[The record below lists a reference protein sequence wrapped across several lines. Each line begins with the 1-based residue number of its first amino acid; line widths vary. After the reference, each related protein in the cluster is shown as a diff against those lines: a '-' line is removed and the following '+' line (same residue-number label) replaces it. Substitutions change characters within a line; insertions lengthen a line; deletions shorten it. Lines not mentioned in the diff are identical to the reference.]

1 MRQIMGSVGQF
12 GTYYSSLVGR
22 FFHALEWR
30 YTAIKD
36 EPKSAR
42 EAEILTSLLDR
53 IISDTV
59 RHEIALHDLET
70 AYRHFNRVRDNSFS
84 PNKYKEILKGVGIDE
99 QKTHGYQAQLYGVIQ
114 FEAHTAIH

>member
-1 MRQIMGSVGQF
+1 MGSVGQF

-30 YTAIKD
+30 LAAIKD

-42 EAEILTSLLDR
+42 EVEILSSLLDR

-59 RHEIALHDLET
+59 RHDISLHNLES
-70 AYRHFNRVRDNSFS
+70 AYRLFARTRDNSFS
-84 PNKYKEILKGVGIDE
+84 PNKYKEIMKLTGIEED
-99 QKTHGYQAQLYGVIQ
+99 KTHGYQAQLYGVIH